1 MKQNRYTGKTTK
13 IIDKAIQDLM
23 EGKVVVAKDHEP
35 DCQIR
40 RSNVIL
46 YYKIMKRLNLEH
58 DPNDFIFDY
67 ETLSIRKK

>member
-23 EGKVVVAKDHEP
+23 NGKTVVAKDHEP

-58 DPNDFIFDY
+58 DPNNFIFDY